1 MAFLTKVGNMLRQ
14 TTSRQMASEISASR
28 PSIYQAMR
36 CMSSSKLFVGGISFQ
51 TDDNSLKEAFDKYD
65 NVVEARIIMDR
76 ETGRSRG
83 FGFVTYTSSEEAS
96 SAIQALDGQV
106 ICYFIVYLFNSLS
119 FVQSFDRNYIHLLYH
134 LLFHSLSFVLTSF
147 CFKIF
152 FSQDLH
158 GRRVRVNYA
167 TERPQ
172 RTFNNN
178 YGNYGGGNYGGGYGS
193 GGGYGTNVGGN
204 QGGRNATYGGN
215 DGNYAIQNTFDGG
228 AGNYGIAGGAGGND
242 SYAGTNADGG
252 YDGNAGLGYGNSNQ
266 FGANNSSCGVFNP
279 DDALDANYKDEDD
292 AGDFAKRA

>member
-1 MAFLTKVGNMLRQ
+1 MAFLTKMGNMLRQ
-14 TTSRQMASEISASR
+14 TASRQMASEISASR

-51 TDDNSLKEAFDKYD
+51 TDDNSLKEAFDKYG

-96 SAIQALDGQV
+96 SAIQALDGQ
-106 ICYFIVYLFNSLS
+106 
-119 FVQSFDRNYIHLLYH
+119 
-134 LLFHSLSFVLTSF
+134 
-147 CFKIF
+147 
-152 FSQDLH
+152 DLH

-178 YGNYGGGNYGGGYGS
+178 YGSYGGGNYGGGYGTGGGYGYGT
-193 GGGYGTNVGGN
+193 GGGYGTNDGGN
-204 QGGRNATYGGN
+204 HGGRNATYGGN
-215 DGNYAIQNTFDGG
+215 DGNYAVQNTFDGG
-228 AGNYGIAGGAGGND
+228 AGGIAGGVGGSD
-242 SYAGTNADGG
+242 SYVSTNADGG
-252 YDGNAGLGYGNSNQ
+252 YDGNAGLGYGSGNQ
-266 FGANNSSCGVFNP
+266 FGANDSSGGGLNP